1 MRIVLEK
8 GFNWKFRGVFAC
20 FREPGLWAESPQHL
34 GPLVEEGSEEI
45 NPNPPFATVAAM
57 LQYRATVPSPC
68 CSSSPR
74 RHPACSC
81 CRPWCSPLPAIG
93 GRSKAREGD
102 QLRGAR
108 SSTFCDSTRVTSRVL
123 RWLMCIRCVYEF
135 VR

>member
-57 LQYRATVPSPC
+57 LQYLPPAAPPLPGAILLAPAAVLGVP
-68 CSSSPR
+68 R
-74 RHPACSC
+74 
-81 CRPWCSPLPAIG
+81 CRPL
-93 GRSKAREGD
+93 EE
-102 QLRGAR
+102 GAR
-108 SSTFCDSTRVTSRVL
+108 RGKEINFAGQDLQLSAIL
-123 RWLMCIRCVYEF
+123 KG
-135 VR
+135 